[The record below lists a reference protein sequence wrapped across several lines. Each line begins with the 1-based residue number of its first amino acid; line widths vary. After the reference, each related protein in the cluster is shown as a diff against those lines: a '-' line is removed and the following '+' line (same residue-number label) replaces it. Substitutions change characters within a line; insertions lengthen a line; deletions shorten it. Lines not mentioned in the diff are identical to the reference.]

1 MLYLALGTLYMPVA
15 QARSPKFLLKT
26 QCVNTGVGN
35 WSRTD
40 EDDVSINK
48 AVYTSLFYMGP
59 GDGSASL
66 TCKITPNDNYYYQ
79 KLNLGFGMRDNDR
92 RSPPVLVNIYADGK
106 QIDSRRVSAGSQAS
120 VSLDVTNVTN
130 VSIETVCSESS
141 RYCDRVYFFK
151 ATLVPIPPP
160 PTLKK

>member
-1 MLYLALGTLYMPVA
+1 MPVA
-15 QARSPKFLLKT
+15 QARNPKFLLKT

-40 EDDVSINK
+40 DDDVSINK

-66 TCKITPNDNYYYQ
+66 TCKITPNDNSRYYQ
-79 KLNLGFGMRDNDR
+79 TLNLGFGMRDNDR
-92 RSPPVLVNIYADGK
+92 RSPPVIVNIYSDGQQK
-106 QIDSRRVSAGSQAS
+106 ISQKVSAGTQAS

-130 VSIETVCSESS
+130 VSIETVCSETSQ
-141 RYCDRVYFFK
+141 YCARVYFYK

-160 PTLKK
+160 PTPPKK